1 MRMKRLSPPAEP
13 GDLFFTPAAGGTDSH
28 TSDVGHWL
36 GMTARGETDPRT
48 SDVGHWL
55 GMTAR
60 GGTDSHT
67 SDVGHWLGMTALRAG
82 GGNGFFEGRN
92 YISGRENDI
101 LGR

>member
-1 MRMKRLSPPAEP
+1 MHMKRPSPPVEP
-13 GDLFFTPAAGGTDSH
+13 EDLFFTPAAGETDS
-28 TSDVGHWL
+28 
-36 GMTARGETDPRT
+36 RT

-82 GGNGFFEGRN
+82 GGNGFFGGRN

>member
-1 MRMKRLSPPAEP
+1 MRMKRLSPPVEP
-13 GDLFFTPAAGGTDSH
+13 EDLFFTP
-28 TSDVGHWL
+28 
-36 GMTARGETDPRT
+36 TAGETDSRT

-55 GMTAR
+55 GMTA
-60 GGTDSHT
+60 
-67 SDVGHWLGMTALRAG
+67 LCAG